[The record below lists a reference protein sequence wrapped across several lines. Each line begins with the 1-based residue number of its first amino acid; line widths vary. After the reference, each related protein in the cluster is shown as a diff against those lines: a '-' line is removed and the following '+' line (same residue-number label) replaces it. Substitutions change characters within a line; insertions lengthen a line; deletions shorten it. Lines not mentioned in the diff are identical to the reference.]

1 MCERLSAETVWVVEF
16 EGDGLEFQ
24 STTTATSKKEAMENI
39 RKKFP
44 EIKQFTFY
52 GFSVV

>member
-16 EGDGLEFQ
+16 EGDGMKFQ
-24 STTTATSKKEAMENI
+24 TNTVATSKKEAMENI

-44 EIKQFTFY
+44 EIKQFTFEE
-52 GFSVV
+52 FSAV